1 MLPPQGGYMTKI
13 KLLGGALIAMMVFTT
28 SCVTSAEQVYAKS
41 APTAT
46 ELSIPKH
53 IMYEDKMNDG
63 VVQKKDT
70 PPCKNWLVKVL
81 HKTGFRG
88 KNLREAWAIV
98 MRESGGREDAISATG
113 DYGMFQF
120 NKAAWGRQKWWK
132 TDLMLTREYNAA
144 VAFEISDGGR
154 TWYPW
159 DIDGK
164 GRHKAGY
171 TSKYVYNKYVSW
183 YEKYPCVKRNT

>member
-1 MLPPQGGYMTKI
+1 MPPLGGRMTKT
-13 KLLGGALIAMMVFTT
+13 KLLGGVLIASVMFITACT
-28 SCVTSAEQVYAKS
+28 VTSEQVYAKS

-46 ELSIPKH
+46 ELSIPKQNLLD
-53 IMYEDKMNDG
+53 EPG
-63 VVQKKDT
+63 VVQKKET
-70 PPCKNWLVKVL
+70 PPCKNWLVKAL

-120 NKAAWGRQKWWK
+120 NKAAHGRQKWWN
-132 TDLMLTREYNAA
+132 TELMLTREYNAKI
-144 VAFEISDGGR
+144 AFKISDGGR

-159 DIDGK
+159 DIDGA
-164 GRHKAGY
+164 GRHKANY
-171 TSKYVYNKYVSW
+171 TSKHVYGKYAMW
-183 YEKYPCVKRNT
+183 YEKYPCAKKNK